1 MAPLLLT
8 SHVVPSNLADKG
20 FFYPDFGTLS
30 FECTLLQAKQISE
43 KKKRA
48 TESLHILSAWK
59 GTRLRPVQVYCFH
72 KFS

>member
-43 KKKRA
+43 KKKEQLRA
-48 TESLHILSAWK
+48 STFYQLGRELA
-59 GTRLRPVQVYCFH
+59 
-72 KFS
+72 